1 MKSAELQQRTK
12 SFALRV
18 LKLIEQLPNTIGGRV
33 FANQVARSA
42 TSVGANYR
50 AACRARS
57 RAEFASKL
65 GTVAEEADESLYW
78 LELIRDGNFVPE
90 KKLASLVSEADELT
104 AIFTAGRRTSSKN
117 QTSNIK
123 LHPHEHRFCWGRSN
137 GREHGA
143 KVERPRISHH
153 GCVRH

>member
-1 MKSAELQQRTK
+1 MKSAELQERTK

-18 LKLIEQLPNTIGGRV
+18 LNLIERLPNTIGGSV
-33 FANQVARSA
+33 LANQVARSA

-50 AACRARS
+50 ASCRARS
-57 RAEFASKL
+57 RAEFASRL

-104 AIFTAGRRTSSKN
+104 AIFTAGRRTSSKP
-117 QTSNIK
+117 QTSKIK
-123 LHPHEHRFCWGRSN
+123 PQTS
-137 GREHGA
+137 
-143 KVERPRISHH
+143 SS
-153 GCVRH
+153 

>member
-1 MKSAELQQRTK
+1 MNKSAELQQRTK

-18 LKLIEQLPNTIGGRV
+18 LKLIEHLPNSIGGRI
-33 FANQVARSA
+33 FANQLTRSG
-42 TSVGANYR
+42 TSVRANYR

-78 LELIRDGNFVPE
+78 LELIRDGNFVPA
-90 KKLASLVSEADELT
+90 KKLASLISEADELT

-123 LHPHEHRFCWGRSN
+123 PQTS
-137 GREHGA
+137 
-143 KVERPRISHH
+143 SS
-153 GCVRH
+153 

>member
-12 SFALRV
+12 GFALRV

-33 FANQVARSA
+33 LANQVARSA

-50 AACRARS
+50 ARS
-57 RAEFASKL
+57 RSEFASKL

-104 AIFTAGRRTSSKN
+104 AIFTAGRRTSSNN
-117 QTSNIK
+117 QTSKIK
-123 LHPHEHRFCWGRSN
+123 HQTS
-137 GREHGA
+137 
-143 KVERPRISHH
+143 SS
-153 GCVRH
+153 

>member
-1 MKSAELQQRTK
+1 MKSAELQQRTEG
-12 SFALRV
+12 FALRV

-33 FANQVARSA
+33 LANQVARSA

-78 LELIRDGNFVPE
+78 LELIRDGNFVAE

-104 AIFTAGRRTSSKN
+104 AIFTAGRRTSSKD
-117 QTSNIK
+117 QTSKIK
-123 LHPHEHRFCWGRSN
+123 HQTS
-137 GREHGA
+137 
-143 KVERPRISHH
+143 SS
-153 GCVRH
+153 